1 MDSYFHCAIIVGRG
15 YSDYDETIGD
25 HVFNELQY
33 MVGTRNITKNVA
45 VNSGILSYKLPTPD
59 LNNFIP
65 GVTVTNEDRL
75 RWLSQGVDIVA
86 LQNANIAKIE
96 EIIAAENL

>member
-1 MDSYFHCAIIVGRG
+1 MDSYFHCVTIIGKG
-15 YSDYDETIGD
+15 YCHYDETISD

-33 MVGTRNITKNVA
+33 IVSTRNITKNIVA
-45 VNSGILSYKLPTPD
+45 NSGILSYKLPTPD
-59 LNNFIP
+59 PNSFIP
-65 GVTVTNEDRL
+65 GLTVKDEDQL
-75 RWLSQGVDIVA
+75 RWLNQGVDIVA